1 MNTSGFLHENF
12 TAISQNKDHMEEID
26 FAFLVRALLHFY
38 FLTKSLP
45 GEYLSSLASGNNIF
59 TEYFYTQP
67 NISYNNSMI

>member
-1 MNTSGFLHENF
+1 
-12 TAISQNKDHMEEID
+12 MEEID